1 MEVFSKSATPL
12 TDFPKNPCAFK
23 AKSVDPK
30 TYSPT
35 SLYNPIQITC

>member
-12 TDFPKNPCAFK
+12 TDFPCAFK

-35 SLYNPIQITC
+35 SLYYPIQITC